1 MLLSE
6 IQKNSKTPRLL
17 ILNRLKKYI
26 LARLSTYN
34 KPYDK
39 LLYIKFKEIFV
50 FRRATRIVSLHS
62 VKLKKEIS
70 ATFKACLFLTYT
82 WT

>member
-39 LLYIKFKEIFV
+39 LLYIKFKRDICV
-50 FRRATRIVSLHS
+50 P
-62 VKLKKEIS
+62 
-70 ATFKACLFLTYT
+70 
-82 WT
+82 